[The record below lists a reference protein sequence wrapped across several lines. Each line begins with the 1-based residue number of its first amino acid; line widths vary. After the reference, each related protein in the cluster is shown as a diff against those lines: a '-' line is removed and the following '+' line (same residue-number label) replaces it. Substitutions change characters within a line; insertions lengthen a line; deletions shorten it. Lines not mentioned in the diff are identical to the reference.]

1 MTLALQ
7 LLENSNDSREKL
19 RFNFHS
25 LSVSELLEYGR
36 SYLSRLWP
44 RQETFLST
52 RFRQIAEG
60 GWIKN
65 CGCISLW
72 LSSTHMTKHK
82 IFKVLCFPA
91 AP

>member
-36 SYLSRLWP
+36 SYLNRLWP
-44 RQETFLST
+44 KQETFLST

-60 GWIKN
+60 GLDQK
-65 CGCISLW
+65 LW
-72 LSSTHMTKHK
+72 LNQFVV
-82 IFKVLCFPA
+82 IFNTYDKT
-91 AP
+91 